1 MIITN
6 FIGFHTYIIM
16 KTRIK
21 ERGRGVDINQ
31 MLYLY
36 RDKLYRLCLYL
47 EKNILYAEELFQDTW
62 VKALENVALYDEAK
76 AFYPWLS
83 KIAVNLYRDR
93 LRRIKREFKTI
104 IWSQEEEDYE
114 DQNANIEAKVL
125 KDERHQAL
133 RHAIGKLDDKYK
145 LPLVLAYQEELSY
158 AEISKILGIKESTV
172 KSRIYDGKQKLK
184 RYLEKEGFY
193 E

>member
-1 MIITN
+1 MIYV
-6 FIGFHTYIIM
+6 H
-16 KTRIK
+16 
-21 ERGRGVDINQ
+21 
-31 MLYLY
+31 

-47 EKNILYAEELFQDTW
+47 EKNTFYAEELFQDTW
-62 VKALENVALYDEAK
+62 VKALENIELYDETK

-83 KIAVNLYRDR
+83 RIAVNLYRDR
-93 LRRIKREFKTI
+93 LRRIKREIKTI
-104 IWSQEEEDYE
+104 IWSQDDTEYE
-114 DQNANIEAKVL
+114 DQSANLEADLL
-125 KDERHQAL
+125 KDEGYRYLRGAL
-133 RHAIGKLDDKYK
+133 SKLDDKYK

-158 AEISKILGIKESTV
+158 AEISKILDIKESTV